1 MTPLSFCPV
10 NWAIT
15 CAVWVIWDVLGQGC
29 SQKVVYHLPLAHFP
43 PMFLTHLPPV
53 DEPFTPYV

>member
-1 MTPLSFCPV
+1 MIKHDQVEIGS
-10 NWAIT
+10 
-15 CAVWVIWDVLGQGC
+15 AVSVLFIDNHCDYHKG
-29 SQKVVYHLPLAHFP
+29 KVVYHLPLAHFP